1 MWTPAAGLKSRP
13 TNDSDVY
20 WSASEMNASTRTHQ
34 TRRAFLRIPG
44 LTAAAYMA
52 NLNPLRAN
60 PLNRPIG
67 LQLYTVGDQLGKD
80 FTGALKQIA
89 AIGYKEVEL
98 ADAYHKSAAEL
109 RAAFSDAGLTCR
121 SAHMFDFQKT
131 PAQFMDFAK
140 ELGVKY
146 VVTSFNPPPS
156 VLAAMTARP
165 KPDFDALVK
174 GLEAMTLDDYKR
186 SADTCNQLGE
196 EAKKHGLQY
205 AYHNHNLEF
214 KKFGGVTAYD
224 TLLSST
230 DPELVKMEMDC
241 GWVAA
246 AGYDPVA
253 YLKKDPNRYRL
264 LHIKAFKAGPPCVS
278 LSGPQRPEPTELGRG
293 GIDYKPVFAAA
304 TKAGVEQYYVEQE
317 PPFTEMSAMEAV
329 KVDYEFLHGLHV

>member
-1 MWTPAAGLKSRP
+1 MLMP
-13 TNDSDVY
+13 
-20 WSASEMNASTRTHQ
+20 STR
-34 TRRAFLRIPG
+34 RNLLRTAG
-44 LTAAAYMA
+44 LTAAATMT
-52 NLNPLRAN
+52 NFDPLGAN

-80 FTGALKQIA
+80 FNGTLKQIA

-98 ADAYHKSAAEL
+98 AATYQKSAAEL

-146 VVTSFNPPPS
+146 VVTSFNPPQS
-156 VLAAMTARP
+156 AMASLSGV
-165 KPDFDALVK
+165 KPDFEAFVK
-174 GLEAMTLDDYKR
+174 VLEGMTLDDYKR
-186 SADTCNQLGE
+186 SADTCNQLGA
-196 EAKKHGLQY
+196 EARKHGLQY

-214 KKFGGVTAYD
+214 RKFGDVTAYD

-230 DPELVKMEMDC
+230 DPQLVKMEMDC

-253 YLKKDPNRYRL
+253 YLDKFPDRIRL
-264 LHIKAFKAGPPCVS
+264 LHIKAFK
-278 LSGPQRPEPTELGRG
+278 SGAPTVTLQGDQRPEPTELGRG

-304 TKAGVEQYYVEQE
+304 KKAGVEQYYVEQE
-317 PPFTEMSAMEAV
+317 PPFTDVPAMDAIRI
-329 KVDYEFLHGLHV
+329 DYDFLHKLQV